1 MISKHE
7 TFNLPNTITLLR
19 ISIVPFLFILL
30 LEPGEFWSLILA
42 ILFVIASIT
51 DVFDGYFARKYN
63 LITTMGKFLDPIA
76 DKLII
81 NTAMI
86 LMIPIG
92 RIPAW
97 IVAITII
104 RDLIVDVIRSIA
116 SSEGYYIQAS
126 SLGKQKTLAQN
137 IAVTALMINFSIF
150 GVNAHDVGMV
160 ILYIALFLTIYSG
173 VDYFIKFYQTTLQ
186 KDNLHVKK

>member
-19 ISIVPFLFILL
+19 IGIVPFLFILL
-30 LEPGEFWSLILA
+30 LDPGEFWSLILA
-42 ILFVIASIT
+42 TLFVIASIT
-51 DVFDGYFARKYN
+51 DIFDGYFARKYN

-86 LMIPIG
+86 VMIPIG

-116 SSEGYYIQAS
+116 SSEGNYIQAS
-126 SLGKQKTLAQN
+126 PIGKQKTLAQT
-137 IAVTALMINFSIF
+137 IAITALMIHYSIF
-150 GVNAHDVGMV
+150 GIDAHVVGT
-160 ILYIALFLTIYSG
+160 ITLYIALLFTIYSG
-173 VDYFIKFYQTTLQ
+173 VDYFIKFYQTSVR
-186 KDNLHVKK
+186 KDNFDIKK

>member
-1 MISKHE
+1 MISKQD
-7 TFNLPNTITLLR
+7 TLNLPNTITLLR
-19 ISIVPFLFILL
+19 IGIVPFLFVLL
-30 LEPGEFWSLILA
+30 SSPGEFWSLILA

-51 DVFDGYFARKYN
+51 DFFDGYIARKYN

-76 DKLII
+76 DKLTV

-116 SSEGYYIQAS
+116 SSEGNYIQAS
-126 SLGKQKTLAQN
+126 PIGKQKTLAQN
-137 IAVTALMINFSIF
+137 IAVTALMIHYSIL
-150 GVNAHDVGMV
+150 GLDAHFVGMI
-160 ILYIALFLTIYSG
+160 ILYIALLLTIYSG
-173 VDYFIKFYQTTLQ
+173 VDYFIKFYQTTVQ
-186 KDNLHVKK
+186 KDNLHD

>member
-19 ISIVPFLFILL
+19 IGIVPFLFILL

-86 LMIPIG
+86 VMIPIG

-97 IVAITII
+97 IVAVTII

-116 SSEGYYIQAS
+116 SSEGNYIQAS
-126 SLGKQKTLAQN
+126 PIGKQKTLAQT
-137 IAVTALMINFSIF
+137 IAITALMIHYSIF
-150 GVNAHDVGMV
+150 GIDAHVVGT
-160 ILYIALFLTIYSG
+160 ITLYIALLFTIYSG
-173 VDYFIKFYQTTLQ
+173 VDYFIKFYQTSVR
-186 KDNLHVKK
+186 KDNFDIKK

>member
-19 ISIVPFLFILL
+19 ISIVPFLFVLL

-51 DVFDGYFARKYN
+51 DIFDGYFARKYN

-116 SSEGYYIQAS
+116 SSEGNYIQAS

-137 IAVTALMINFSIF
+137 IAVTALMINYSIF
-150 GVNAHDVGMV
+150 GVDAHSVGMV

-173 VDYFIKFYQTTLQ
+173 VDYFIKFYQTTVQ
-186 KDNLHVKK
+186 KDNHD

>member
-19 ISIVPFLFILL
+19 ISIVPFLFTLL

-51 DVFDGYFARKYN
+51 DFFDGYFARKYN

-76 DKLII
+76 DKLIV

-116 SSEGYYIQAS
+116 SSEGNYIQAS
-126 SLGKQKTLAQN
+126 PIGKQKTLAQN
-137 IAVTALMINFSIF
+137 IAVTALMIHYSIF
-150 GVNAHDVGMV
+150 GIDAHVVGTM
-160 ILYIALFLTIYSG
+160 ILYIALLLTIYSG
-173 VDYFIKFYQTTLQ
+173 VDYFMKFYQTTLQ

>member
-7 TFNLPNTITLLR
+7 TFNLPNTITFLR

-76 DKLII
+76 DKLIV

-116 SSEGYYIQAS
+116 SSEGNYIQAS
-126 SLGKQKTLAQN
+126 SLGKQKTLTQN
-137 IAVTALMINFSIF
+137 IAVTALMINYSIF
-150 GVNAHDVGMV
+150 GVDTHFVGMI
-160 ILYIALFLTIYSG
+160 ILYVALLLTIYSG
-173 VDYFIKFYQTTLQ
+173 VDYFIKFYQTTVQ
-186 KDNLHVKK
+186 KNNLYD

>member
-7 TFNLPNTITLLR
+7 TFNLPNTITFLR
-19 ISIVPFLFILL
+19 LSIVPFLFILL
-30 LEPGEFWSLILA
+30 LEPDEFWSLILA

-116 SSEGYYIQAS
+116 SSEGNYIQAS
-126 SLGKQKTLAQN
+126 RLGKQKTLAQN

-150 GVNAHDVGMV
+150 GVNAHDVGIV

-173 VDYFIKFYQTTLQ
+173 IDYFIKFYQTTIQ
-186 KDNLHVKK
+186 KDNIHVIK

>member
-1 MISKHE
+1 MG
-7 TFNLPNTITLLR
+7 
-19 ISIVPFLFILL
+19 IVPFLFVLL
-30 LEPGEFWSLILA
+30 SSPGEFWSLILA

-51 DVFDGYFARKYN
+51 DFFDGYIARKYN

-76 DKLII
+76 DKLIV

-116 SSEGYYIQAS
+116 SSEGNYIQAS
-126 SLGKQKTLAQN
+126 SIGKQKTLAQN
-137 IAVTALMINFSIF
+137 IAVTALIIHYSILGLDTHF
-150 GVNAHDVGMV
+150 VGII
-160 ILYIALFLTIYSG
+160 ILYIALLLTIYSG
-173 VDYFIKFYQTTLQ
+173 VDYFIKFYQTTVQ
-186 KDNLHVKK
+186 KDNLHD

>member
-51 DVFDGYFARKYN
+51 DFFDGYIARKYN

-76 DKLII
+76 DKLIV

-116 SSEGYYIQAS
+116 SSEGNYIQAS

-137 IAVTALMINFSIF
+137 IAVTALMIHYSIF
-150 GVNAHDVGMV
+150 GVDAHFVGTI
-160 ILYIALFLTIYSG
+160 ILYIALLLTIYSG
-173 VDYFIKFYQTTLQ
+173 VDYFIKFYQTTVQ
-186 KDNLHVKK
+186 KDNLHD

>member
-19 ISIVPFLFILL
+19 IGIVPFLFILL
-30 LEPGEFWSLILA
+30 LDPGEFWSLILA

-86 LMIPIG
+86 VMIPIG

-116 SSEGYYIQAS
+116 SSEGNYIQAS
-126 SLGKQKTLAQN
+126 PIGKQKTLAQT
-137 IAVTALMINFSIF
+137 IAITALMIHYSIF
-150 GVNAHDVGMV
+150 GIDAHVVGT
-160 ILYIALFLTIYSG
+160 ITLYIALLFTIYSG
-173 VDYFIKFYQTTLQ
+173 VDYFIKFYQTSVR
-186 KDNLHVKK
+186 KDNFDIKK